1 MSEKGVTGVTWA
13 LKALI
18 YAGFCVTPC
27 VTPFVTPFLFAQ
39 KGVTAFTH
47 FAPVFFIEM
56 VGRNF
61 PEPA

>member
-1 MSEKGVTGVTWA
+1 MSEKGVTGVTRA

-18 YAGFCVTPC
+18 YAGFC

-47 FAPVFFIEM
+47 FAPVFY
-56 VGRNF
+56 
-61 PEPA
+61 